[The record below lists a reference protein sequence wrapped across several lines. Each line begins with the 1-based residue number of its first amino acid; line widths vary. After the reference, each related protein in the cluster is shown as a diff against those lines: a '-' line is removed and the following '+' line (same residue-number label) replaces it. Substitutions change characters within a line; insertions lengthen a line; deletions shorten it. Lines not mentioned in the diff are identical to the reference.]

1 VVGTRADPRTP
12 YPGAR
17 AVAGLLGNAVLL
29 THDGYGHTTTVDR
42 SACVIARMGDYL
54 TGLTTPPPG
63 TVCPS
68 DRQPFDPDFGE
79 PLP

>member
-1 VVGTRADPRTP
+1 M
-12 YPGAR
+12 
-17 AVAGLLGNAVLL
+17 LL
-29 THDGYGHTTTVDR
+29 THDGYGHTTTADP
-42 SACVIARMGDYL
+42 SACVVAAMGAYH